1 MSGASISLGV
11 SLSETRWDA
20 VYQAGLLIV
29 VFVAAA
35 TASTAVSVRLRRW
48 SLLVVLL
55 LEAICLSGSAIM
67 GGVGW
72 RVSVAIFPIIAA
84 MGIQNTA
91 LSPVG
96 GVRLGVTF
104 MTGTLVSF
112 GRELGRWL
120 IGRVPWWRCLPHGLV
135 WCAFVAGAGAG
146 TALHIRYGFVAIVV
160 PAITAWV
167 LAALAALAVKRT
179 ENPDIRRL

>member
-35 TASTAVSVRLRRW
+35 AASTVVSTMLRRW

-112 GRELGRWL
+112 GREFGRWL
-120 IGRVPWWRCLPHGLV
+120 ASAVVALFTPWACLVRVRGGCGR
-135 WCAFVAGAGAG
+135 WCCASHSLWICCDCGPGNYRLGARGA
-146 TALHIRYGFVAIVV
+146 
-160 PAITAWV
+160 
-167 LAALAALAVKRT
+167 
-179 ENPDIRRL
+179 RRPRGQAH